1 MNCLKRCKKLICLGH
16 NTATPRVQ
24 LALTFVAKTFNMR
37 IVAQS
42 SPLKLLYQH
51 TDCSFTLWMN
61 YISNELCSW
70 HLPTAAFLSWA
81 AGKVY
86 PIIIHIPLTIHQCC
100 CVMKAQ
106 SGFISSCSNSSC
118 GTRTVLSTITLK
130 PVITAGNL
138 VRQKIKHN
146 SNWHVELPTSAA
158 PLRLDLCWAGPSE
171 AEQPCR
177 SPFWM
182 GSWSLLCAPVCISQP
197 ACFCSFIKGG

>member
-61 YISNELCSW
+61 YISNELRSW

-130 PVITAGNL
+130 PVVTAGNL
-138 VRQKIKHN
+138 VRQKISTTATGTLNCPPLQHHSGWISAGLVPLKQN
-146 SNWHVELPTSAA
+146 SPAD
-158 PLRLDLCWAGPSE
+158 PPSE
-171 AEQPCR
+171 WGVGAC
-177 SPFWM
+177 SV
-182 GSWSLLCAPVCISQP
+182 LLCASVNLPV
-197 ACFCSFIKGG
+197 FVHL